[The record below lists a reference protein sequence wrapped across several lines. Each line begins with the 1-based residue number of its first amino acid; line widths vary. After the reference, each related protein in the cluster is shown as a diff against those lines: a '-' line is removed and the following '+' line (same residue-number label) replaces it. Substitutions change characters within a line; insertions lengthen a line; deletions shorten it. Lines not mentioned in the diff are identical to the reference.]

1 MINIKEKKMQ
11 YAIIVDEGYYC
22 VVEVKKFLW
31 IFRYAKGVFEFKT
44 LCEANNFIIEFK
56 KI

>member
-1 MINIKEKKMQ
+1 MINMKKKK

-22 VVEVKKFLW
+22 VIEVKKFLW
-31 IFRYAKGVFEFKT
+31 IFRYTKGVFEFKT
-44 LCEANNFIIEFK
+44 LCEANNFIIELK

>member
-1 MINIKEKKMQ
+1 MKKKKIQ

-22 VVEVKKFLW
+22 VVEVKKFLY

-44 LCEANNFIIEFK
+44 LCEANNFINELK